1 MSSLQDFQDKPF
13 IEALK
18 TFFNELKVPVNYIA
32 NEPAS
37 PEDLLVEKYKPNN
50 PAHKLIED
58 VYVLGMLD
66 DAIFKGKES
75 FENIGQVQKIHAD
88 YDGMLLL
95 GITLKNNAANRS
107 QLAEITRVFN
117 KAFPYTP
124 VTIIFKYGNHISF
137 ANSERIKYKQEW
149 REGEKIGKVSLLMD
163 VDVLNPHRGH
173 LRILKSLS
181 VESIKEYDRR
191 NKVQSFKD
199 LYRGWQL
206 VFSTDVLNRS
216 FYLEYQKLSVSIIQ
230 YVTKEY
236 EIGKMQAHQGVLNF
250 LNRIMFVY
258 FVQNKG
264 WLMNDSS
271 FIFHFWQSYQDS
283 GQQDKFHEHWLNT
296 LFFKAFNNRFSEAY
310 KSMKFLPENYKEAL
324 TNAPYLNGGL
334 FHYFPETDNFIL
346 PDSYFTQIF
355 SFFES
360 YIFTIKEDTPQEL
373 SLDINPELLGKMY
386 EGMINATDLD
396 DVDAEHGI
404 VYTERPEI
412 NFMCRR
418 SFVEVLYKK
427 SGKNLTREF
436 LYHFCFDD
444 EHGRQQIL
452 KKYKPDVK
460 KLEEYISSITACDP
474 TCGSGSMLLGVLMLQ
489 VQLIKSLWEFNDIK
503 YTPTDDYQLKK
514 KLISEC
520 IYGVDVKEWAVRI
533 AELRLWLYMI
543 TEADFKAEQLQKEP
557 LLPNLDFKLRKGNSL
572 LPQFAGMHF
581 SIKELFKDRKKS
593 TGATRQLNEFIK
605 RKKSFIQNQSDA
617 NTTYEKLKAEEQ
629 AVFVDFIREL
639 IIEKEQQIHNRRV
652 QGNNQQILFAQ
663 AIQQNIFKEEIQK
676 LQEEIESLKELRR
689 KINETKQLPFSYE
702 LDFIEI
708 FVAKEGDPGFDM
720 VIGNP
725 PYVRQEDILPPE
737 NAEYLEKLM
746 KPDKKDEKA
755 KVNKAYKEQ
764 LNQRVYDTYPW
775 LASKVRTEVDGK
787 IKSVHVYSDKMPG
800 RADLYVYF
808 QLH

>member
-1 MSSLQDFQDKPF
+1 
-13 IEALK
+13 
-18 TFFNELKVPVNYIA
+18 
-32 NEPAS
+32 
-37 PEDLLVEKYKPNN
+37 
-50 PAHKLIED
+50 
-58 VYVLGMLD
+58 
-66 DAIFKGKES
+66 
-75 FENIGQVQKIHAD
+75 
-88 YDGMLLL
+88 
-95 GITLKNNAANRS
+95 
-107 QLAEITRVFN
+107 
-117 KAFPYTP
+117 
-124 VTIIFKYGNHISF
+124 
-137 ANSERIKYKQEW
+137 
-149 REGEKIGKVSLLMD
+149 MD
-163 VDVLNPHRGH
+163 VDVNNPHSGH

-206 VFSTDVLNRS
+206 VFSTDVLNKS
-216 FYLEYQKLSVSIIQ
+216 FYLEYQQLSVSIIK

-264 WLMNDSS
+264 WLMNDTN
-271 FIFHFWQSYQDS
+271 FIFHYWQSYQES
-283 GQQDKFHEHWLNT
+283 NQQDNFHEHWLNT
-296 LFFKAFNNRFSEAY
+296 LFFKAFNNRFAEAH
-310 KSMKFLPENYKEAL
+310 KSMKYLPENYIGAL

-334 FHYFPETDNFIL
+334 FHYYPDTDNFIL
-346 PDSYFTQIF
+346 PDKYFTQIF
-355 SFFES
+355 TFFES

-418 SFVEVLYKK
+418 SFVEVLFKK
-427 SGKNLTREF
+427 SAEKLTREF

-444 EHGRQQIL
+444 ERGRLEVL
-452 KKYKPDVK
+452 KKYKPDVQ
-460 KLEEYISSITACDP
+460 KLEEYIISITACDP

-489 VQLIKSLWEFNDIK
+489 VQLIKSLWAFNGK
-503 YTPTDDYQLKK
+503 AYTPTDDYKLKK

-543 TEADFKAEQLQKEP
+543 TEADFKIEQLQKDP

-581 SIKELFKDRKKS
+581 SIKELFANRKKS
-593 TGATRQLNEFIK
+593 SGATKQLSDFIK
-605 RKKSFIQNQSDA
+605 RKKAFIQNQADA
-617 NTTYEKLKAEEQ
+617 DTTYAKLKAEEH

-639 IIEKEQQIHNRRV
+639 ITEKEISIHNRRV
-652 QGNNQQILFAQ
+652 QGSKQQNMFAE
-663 AIQQNIFKEEIQK
+663 AVQQNIFEDEIRQ
-676 LQEEIESLKELRR
+676 LQEEIDRLKQLRQ
-689 KINETKQLPFSYE
+689 KIYETKQLPFSYE
-702 LDFIEI
+702 LDFMEV
-708 FVAKEGDPGFDM
+708 FVAKEENPGFDM

-737 NAEYLEKLM
+737 DAEYLEKLM
-746 KPDKKDEKA
+746 KPDKKEEKA

-764 LNQRVYDTYPW
+764 LNKRVYDTYPW
-775 LASKVRTEVDGK
+775 LASKIRTEVEGK
-787 IKSVHVYSDKMPG
+787 MKSINVYGDKVPG

-808 QLH
+808 QILAPSLLNEEGVFCFIISNSWLDVGFGAYVQHFLLKHTNLYAVYDSNVRSFSAAVNTIIYLHGAVTNLPRRRKSTEWEIVSAPKGNTRFIMNKMDYTDAAYAPILIEQENIRENTFRDLYRVIVKTPEELYEAGYDE